1 MILTIPVS
9 PEQEEV
15 ITEHVFSGGELG
27 VVKDEKVWMLAQA
40 RKKHPGCRIL
50 GADLNIPTLEW
61 DLTIEE
67 KPAAS

>member
-1 MILTIPVS
+1 MIFSIPVS

-15 ITEHVFSGGELG
+15 ITEHVFNRGELG
-27 VVKDEKVWMLAQA
+27 VVNDEKAWMLSHA
-40 RKKHPGCRIL
+40 RKKYPGCKIV

-67 KPAAS
+67 KAD